1 MLWLPED
8 HLDPKVVTTEKHHSN
23 LLRRQLNHQ
32 HHQRKSKKNSAAL
45 AGRLSFTHFYRTYV
59 SRRSCNYEN
68 SNLLP
73 RVNG

>member
-1 MLWLPED
+1 MLWPPED
-8 HLDPKVVTTEKHHSN
+8 HLDPKAVTTEKLLSN

-32 HHQRKSKKNSAAL
+32 HHQRKNKENNAAL

-59 SRRSCNYEN
+59 SRRPCNYEN

-73 RVNG
+73 CVDG